1 MKVDVTQLNDE
12 GKQDLVKKYLGFKE
26 LMNKI
31 EKDEEEY
38 DEDGNV
44 IPQVSQ

>member
-1 MKVDVTQLNDE
+1 MNAMDDE
-12 GKQDLVKKYLGFKE
+12 GKEDLVKKYLGFKE

-44 IPQVSQ
+44 IPQVSKYSE